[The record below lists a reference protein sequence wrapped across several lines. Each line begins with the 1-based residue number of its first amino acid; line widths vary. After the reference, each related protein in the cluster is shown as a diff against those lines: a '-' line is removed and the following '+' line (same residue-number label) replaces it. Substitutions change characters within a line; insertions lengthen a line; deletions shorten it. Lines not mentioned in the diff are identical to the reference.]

1 MPLALALLPA
11 LGGVLFQNGSAIVT
25 DIILLGLA
33 VVFLNWAVRVPWW
46 VKRSVLPR
54 PLQFALNTK

>member
-33 VVFLNWAVRVPWW
+33 VVFLNWAVRVPW
-46 VKRSVLPR
+46 
-54 PLQFALNTK
+54 